1 MEQLKLMVCFVYKH
15 SHSRWFLKFHVGDDG
30 ARICFAF
37 HCASPVVGRCWVQ
50 FVWKS
55 MVLEGGVRIS
65 CYLFLRIVF
74 HISFGTHFI

>member
-37 HCASPVVGRCWVQ
+37 HCASPVVGRLGAICVEIDGFGRWRENILLS
-50 FVWKS
+50 F
-55 MVLEGGVRIS
+55 
-65 CYLFLRIVF
+65 FLRIVLP
-74 HISFGTHFI
+74 SSLR